1 MKKKYI
7 TPDMEVIKIQKAYL
21 LAGSGVNDGA
31 PVYDEYDSNDI
42 SYQYTA
48 APIINLTQGDNSPL
62 GHLREDI
69 NLLTN

>member
-31 PVYDEYDSNDI
+31 PVYDEYDSNDT
-42 SYQYTA
+42 SY
-48 APIINLTQGDNSPL
+48 
-62 GHLREDI
+62 
-69 NLLTN
+69 